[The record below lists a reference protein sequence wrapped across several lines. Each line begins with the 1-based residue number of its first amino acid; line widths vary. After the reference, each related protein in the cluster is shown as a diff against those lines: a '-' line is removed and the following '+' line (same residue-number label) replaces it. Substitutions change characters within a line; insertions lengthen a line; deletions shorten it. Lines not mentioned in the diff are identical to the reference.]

1 MRDNLTVKEEKS
13 NIMSDTAIGP
23 IIRIIDGSSFQMQV
37 THIGNHNKYAY
48 SNYEIVFIAP
58 NPNLINPTPLSNALI
73 GRRVKCS
80 VRYRDNYNRLIC
92 DVEFE

>member
-13 NIMSDTAIGP
+13 DIMLDTVIGP
-23 IIRIIDGSSFQMQV
+23 IIRIIGGSSFKMHV
-37 THIGNHNKYAY
+37 THIGNHNKDAY

-58 NPNLINPTPLSNALI
+58 NPNLINLTTLSHALI
-73 GRRVKCS
+73 DRRVKCS

-92 DVEFE
+92 DVVLE